1 MGFKVNGWSRTPKHI
16 PGINCYNGK
25 NKFKTLLKTCDIHI
39 CLLPLT
45 PETNNI
51 FDNFSFKMMKRGSCF
66 INAGRGEQV
75 VEEDLIENCETGH
88 ISTAILDVYRKEP
101 LPENSKLWDQQ
112 NIRVWP
118 HVAAETNPETAAKQI
133 ANAIKNIENG
143 KLPPNTIER
152 KLGY

>member
-1 MGFKVNGWSRTPKHI
+1 MGGVGLKKI
-16 PGINCYNGK
+16 PGINCFIGK
-25 NKFKTLLKTCDIHI
+25 DKFKYLLKSCDIHI

-45 PETNNI
+45 IETYNI
-51 FDNFSFKMMKRGSCF
+51 FNNFSFKMMKHGSCF

-75 VEEDLIENCETGH
+75 DEEHLIENCKSGH
-88 ISTAILDVYRKEP
+88 ISSAILDVYSKEP
-101 LPENSKLWDQQ
+101 LPKKSELWKQEN
-112 NIRVWP
+112 IMIWP

-133 ANAIKNIENG
+133 ANAIKCIENG